1 MPTDEKPTAVI
12 DYEYKLGLDDRVQY
26 ANRIAELDE
35 QDDAL
40 ENERKM
46 QASSFKAR
54 IDENHSER
62 KKLSRAIRS
71 GGEIRSALC
80 TVEHDYKRGII
91 NYTEVSTGS
100 IVKSRLMTSE
110 EKQLPLFG

>member
-12 DYEYKLGLDDRVQY
+12 DYDYKLTDDDRLQY
-26 ANRIAELDE
+26 AQRISELDE

-71 GGEIRSALC
+71 GEETRSAIC
-80 TVEHDYKRGII
+80 TI
-91 NYTEVSTGS
+91 NYNHKKGIVEFVEVATGQVVS
-100 IVKSRLMTSE
+100 SRPMTNE
-110 EKQLPLFG
+110 ERQLPLFG